1 MSLRNRL
8 TTLLIV
14 FVSLPSPAV
23 GQADSVATTQCTY
36 ASCAFRMRGSTV
48 LAGLEGQEITSF
60 GFLSA
65 PDLRPWIEV
74 SDSATHYVGI
84 IERDY
89 VSGEALLLSGL
100 LAGLGLFA
108 MEGWDGSDR
117 GWLALGIGSTGLVL
131 SVVGGRK
138 VNRARNAMNS
148 AIWWYNASLVPSPG
162 SAPIGAG
169 AQSRIAPIRA
179 IQHRG
184 RAGTVLGSLAG
195 LGAGLAVSS
204 RDSSID
210 WPQGLAETLAFTGA
224 GALIGTLIGRSVT
237 R

>member
-1 MSLRNRL
+1 
-8 TTLLIV
+8 
-14 FVSLPSPAV
+14 
-23 GQADSVATTQCTY
+23 
-36 ASCAFRMRGSTV
+36 MRGSTV
-48 LAGLEGQEITSF
+48 LAGLEGREIASF

-65 PDLRPWIEV
+65 PDLRSWIEV
-74 SDSATHYVGI
+74 SDSATHYVDI

-89 VSGEALLLSGL
+89 VSGEALLLSGTL

-108 MEGWDGSDR
+108 IEGWDGSDR

-148 AIWWYNASLVPSPG
+148 AIWWYNASLVNSPG

-169 AQSRIAPIRA
+169 AQSGIAPIRA
-179 IQHRG
+179 FQHRG